1 MATAAQA
8 AVPCILPRHS
18 MSTQAGATVGKVKKF
33 YKDVAVDGDDEG
45 FFVTLDGRRLKT
57 PARTKLSI
65 PTETIAYMAAQEWD
79 SQDEHINLSSMYITN
94 LCNAATDNVSYTHTN
109 RVDALLEY
117 LHTDTIVF
125 REENPEAWEDLQA
138 EVWDPLVAWANGKY
152 ALDLQ
157 TTTAIFAPEVS
168 EGDLATMRNVVDG
181 FGDESVPAGTPDHKT
196 WGLMG
201 LEHLTATSKSMIVS
215 LALLDGEV
223 TVEEAARAAR
233 LEVVFQ
239 TSRFGE
245 VEWHHTLEQYDTT
258 VRLGAAALFT
268 RECMNAKK

>member
-1 MATAAQA
+1 MLVGWAA
-8 AVPCILPRHS
+8 
-18 MSTQAGATVGKVKKF
+18 
-33 YKDVAVDGDDEG
+33 
-45 FFVTLDGRRLKT
+45 
-57 PARTKLSI
+57 AR
-65 PTETIAYMAAQEWD
+65 Q
-79 SQDEHINLSSMYITN
+79 
-94 LCNAATDNVSYTHTN
+94 
-109 RVDALLEY
+109 VDALLEY

-268 RECMNAKK
+268 RECMYVGHSAQGTPAARPGATVRAAFTRTRPCSRRRWPATRSLGGGAPRSIGCACAGALTPGCSWFACSVARNAKK